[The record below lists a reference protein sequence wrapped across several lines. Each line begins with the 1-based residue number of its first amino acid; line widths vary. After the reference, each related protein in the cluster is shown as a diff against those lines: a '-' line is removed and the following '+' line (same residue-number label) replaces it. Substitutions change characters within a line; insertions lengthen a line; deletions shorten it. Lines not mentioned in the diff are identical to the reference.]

1 MMLSPRAVMESPL
14 ASTDALVEKRSDES
28 MDDATPA
35 PVAKRPRTRARAD
48 AAKSTA
54 SEAFQA
60 AQDKA
65 QELRLAAVRAE
76 AEAARLAKVATEVR
90 AAADAAQ
97 TKAEEISQKAAVAE
111 RVTTAE
117 GRAALKQDKLA
128 ETKHRVPPRALPASA
143 QPLQAV
149 RRRAVGKQTG
159 APPAEAPVPPPQ
171 PHPQKRPASQ
181 ARQRKHPR
189 VECIGWKQLQEG
201 AEGAIQQDCVFS
213 TVIPGAKVETAGMTV
228 DEEHLKQPKGKTH
241 AQNRSA
247 FLHSAVYAGH
257 DLWQTGVVVWCKR
270 CGHYCA
276 SKGIMQ
282 LTEEC
287 RGWMPPSRAKSV
299 AKLEA
304 GRAPKALLSDP
315 PLGQVAALTSADM
328 AKIAKKPWASG
339 LRKRREKDAS
349 AKTPLPAELDE
360 QDLGPGED

>member
-1 MMLSPRAVMESPL
+1 MESPL

-35 PVAKRPRTRARAD
+35 PVAKKPRTRARAD

-111 RVTTAE
+111 RVTTAK

-171 PHPQKRPASQ
+171 PHPQKRPASR
-181 ARQRKHPR
+181 ARQPKTKHR
-189 VECIGWKQLQEG
+189 ECIGWKQPQEG
-201 AEGAIQQDCVFS
+201 AEDAIEQDCVQ
-213 TVIPGAKVETAGMTV
+213 GAVGA
-228 DEEHLKQPKGKTH
+228 
-241 AQNRSA
+241 
-247 FLHSAVYAGH
+247 
-257 DLWQTGVVVWCKR
+257 C
-270 CGHYCA
+270 
-276 SKGIMQ
+276 
-282 LTEEC
+282 
-287 RGWMPPSRAKSV
+287 
-299 AKLEA
+299 
-304 GRAPKALLSDP
+304 
-315 PLGQVAALTSADM
+315 
-328 AKIAKKPWASG
+328 
-339 LRKRREKDAS
+339 
-349 AKTPLPAELDE
+349 
-360 QDLGPGED
+360 